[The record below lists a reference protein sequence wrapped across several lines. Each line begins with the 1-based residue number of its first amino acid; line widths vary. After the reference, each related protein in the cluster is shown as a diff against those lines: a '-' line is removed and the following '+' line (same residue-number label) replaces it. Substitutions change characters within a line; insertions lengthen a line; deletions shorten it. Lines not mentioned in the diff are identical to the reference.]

1 MQLKIFYLILTI
13 FVLASPRV
21 CRASEFGEPADVCG
35 AKSEKM
41 AGFLSLQ
48 GVLITDGEHHAV
60 LKSRNCPSYSLNYLM
75 DVARVSENSPSFWN
89 SFAPARSFAVG
100 LRAYCIRVDG
110 DIVGKGEDRYFLIT
124 KVSSFTKLEVDPAE
138 SLKITRVVCPADK
151 RQ

>member
-13 FVLASPRV
+13 FVLATPRA
-21 CRASEFGEPADVCG
+21 CRASEFSKPADVCDT
-35 AKSEKM
+35 KSGKLAE
-41 AGFLSLQ
+41 FLSLR
-48 GVLITDGEHHAV
+48 GVLITDGEHYAV

-75 DVARVSENSPSFWN
+75 DVARVSDNSPSFWN
-89 SFAPARSFAVG
+89 SFAPTRLFSVG
-100 LRAYCIRVDG
+100 LRVYCIRVDG